1 MPPLSFLF
9 REDVMVDI
17 ERIKNDFAQLVSYDS
32 VSFSE
37 RNTGDWIIARLK
49 TLGFEVEEDDA
60 GRHYG
65 GNCGNIY
72 GFLKGN
78 IPGDP
83 ILFSAH
89 MDVVEPGIGKTAI
102 ILEDGKITSSKDT
115 VLGADDICGILG
127 ILEGISSVL
136 QDNRPHRDVEVLFA
150 IGEEVYG
157 KGAKLFDYSKIKA
170 KDVYVLD
177 MSGEVGS
184 AAVQAPSIV
193 SFDIMVKGAASHA
206 GFAPEK
212 GINAIAAM
220 SALIA
225 DTVQGHIDEDT
236 TLNIG
241 TITGGRATNIV
252 SELCKCSGEIRSYSH
267 KKAMQCLENLQTSL
281 NKLSEERGVSVS
293 LEKEVH
299 LEAYRTAED
308 ESVVI
313 RFKKAC
319 EKLGLPG
326 ETVSTFGGSDNNIYV
341 RQGLHGIVLSCG
353 MFQVHS
359 VEEYTTVDELE
370 KCARLVAELVCDL

>member
-1 MPPLSFLF
+1 
-9 REDVMVDI
+9 MVDI
-17 ERIKNDFAQLVSYDS
+17 ERIKSDFAQLVSYDS

-37 RNTGDWIIARLK
+37 RKTGDWVITRLK
-49 TLGFEVEEDDA
+49 DLGFEVEEDDVWQA
-60 GRHYG
+60 YG

-72 GFLKGN
+72 GYLKGN
-78 IPGDP
+78 LPGEP

-89 MDVVEPGIGKTAI
+89 MDVVEPGIGKSAI
-102 ILEDGKITSSKDT
+102 FFEDGKITSNKDT

-127 ILEGISSVL
+127 IIEGISSVV
-136 QDNRPHRDVEVLFA
+136 QDNKPHRDIEVLFA
-150 IGEEVYG
+150 IGEELYG
-157 KGAKLFDYSKIKA
+157 KGAKLFDYTKIRA

-184 AAVQAPSIV
+184 AAIQAPSII
-193 SFDIMVKGAASHA
+193 SFDITVKGASSHA

-220 SALIA
+220 STFIA
-225 DTVQGHIDEDT
+225 DTAQGHIDEET

-252 SELCKCSGEIRSYSH
+252 SEFCKCSGEIRSYSH
-267 KKAMQCLENLQTSL
+267 ERAMRCLEDLQVSL
-281 NKLSEERGVSVS
+281 DKLSEERGVSVS

-299 LEAYRTAED
+299 LEAYRTGEE
-308 ESVVI
+308 ESVVV

-319 EKLGLPG
+319 EKLGFPG
-326 ETVSTFGGSDNNIYV
+326 KTVSTFGGSDNNIYV
-341 RQGLHGIVLSCG
+341 KQGLSGIVLSCG

-359 VEEYTTVDELE
+359 VEEYTTASELV
-370 KCARLVAELVCDL
+370 KGAQLVAELISDL